1 MHVWHIDKWFWT
13 RDIIS
18 LWVLWCHAC
27 WSPRWLVRN
36 LKSKLLRFA
45 SNMWTW
51 HTMRMFTLSIH
62 LHVSKPLLPWSI
74 LACPPQHWMSSQSPH
89 STHSTGN
96 WMISVQSNL
105 WMSVTFLKWKDLIQK
120 TRTCLFKSFYYC
132 YWTTLWIGSGG
143 QIPRGKPQ
151 SLFISAKRHR
161 HILYTCMIF
170 IIQVPGDYVW
180 YTVSHTYSCI
190 WHWHNLHY
198 DCRSRRLEIC
208 QLTRH
213 RLVTI
218 TTTDHRS
225 DNDVPLW

>member
-1 MHVWHIDKWFWT
+1 MHVRDIAKWFWT

-51 HTMRMFTLSIH
+51 HTMHMFTLSTH

-120 TRTCLFKSFYYC
+120 TRTCLFKKFLLLLLDHPVDREWRTNSQRKATITFHLCETTSPNLVYVYDIYY
-132 YWTTLWIGSGG
+132 IG
-143 QIPRGKPQ
+143 
-151 SLFISAKRHR
+151 
-161 HILYTCMIF
+161 T
-170 IIQVPGDYVW
+170 
-180 YTVSHTYSCI
+180 
-190 WHWHNLHY
+190 
-198 DCRSRRLEIC
+198 RRLCLVYSITYL
-208 QLTRH
+208 QLHLT
-213 RLVTI
+213 LA
-218 TTTDHRS
+218 
-225 DNDVPLW
+225 